1 MLGSTRTRE
10 STTRLQTGAR
20 VQDAAPPGEPA
31 LLPREDAELLGS
43 RIQAYAAHIAES
55 TCELLLLVA
64 AFERGD
70 ALRWF
75 TGLTSVAHWLSWA
88 CSMSLA
94 TAREHVRVARAL
106 EHLPATV
113 EEFRA
118 GRLSYSKV
126 REMSRVVGL
135 VDEATL
141 LDLARAMT
149 ASQLARTVAGF
160 RAATGTRL
168 GQEVVREAS
177 WRVRDDGM
185 VEIRAVLPPET
196 GAEVVTALD
205 LALDRDGTIPVAGDG
220 IDRDPVLDA
229 DATGGAEMAG
239 VVGSAEPPP
248 LVHRKAD
255 AVVEL
260 ARAYLDAT
268 PVDRSGDDRHLVL
281 VHVTADALAAA
292 QVELAMS
299 SGEGEAAT
307 SVVPAGAAMG
317 RTVSARG
324 ARSRDAGAVAPGRA
338 RRRRRRHID
347 RRLMDV
353 SAGTSGALAA
363 GRVGDPGRRRR
374 PRSFSRRPRPV
385 LDGPQ
390 RAGIAG
396 LGPIE
401 VATAER
407 LTCTGRAALIVTDGD
422 GEVLHLGRSRR
433 LASRAQR
440 RALGVRDGRCMFPG
454 CEQRRH
460 LDAHHLVPWA
470 EGGDTDLENLVLLCR
485 RHHVM
490 VHEGGLRLVRRP
502 CGLAGASRFA
512 VLDADG
518 VPVEAWWPHGLE
530 TIVTV
535 PVDRG
540 ADFDRGPG
548 TEPGPAPDRIFPPTG
563 GDGFSL
569 RDCVGALCEA
579 SVLTETR
586 SLMPQG

>member
-1 MLGSTRTRE
+1 MPGNTGTRAIT
-10 STTRLQTGAR
+10 TGATAGAGAGD
-20 VQDAAPPGEPA
+20 DAGPPGAPT

-43 RIQAYAAHIAES
+43 RIQAHAAHIAES

-64 AFERGD
+64 AFERGE

-75 TGLTSVAHWLSWA
+75 TGMKSVAHWLSWA

-94 TAREHVRVARAL
+94 TAREHVRVSRAL
-106 EHLPATV
+106 AHLPATV

-135 VDEATL
+135 VDESTL

-160 RAATGTRL
+160 RAAAGTRL

-177 WRVRDDGM
+177 WRVREDGM

-205 LALDRDGTIPVAGDG
+205 LALDRDGTVPVAGDG
-220 IDRDPVLDA
+220 IDRDPVLDPG
-229 DATGGAEMAG
+229 ATGDEGAT
-239 VVGSAEPPP
+239 VGDGAARGAVCTEPPP
-248 LVHRKAD
+248 LVHRKVD
-255 AVVEL
+255 ALVEL
-260 ARAYLDAT
+260 ARAYLDAA

-292 QVELAMS
+292 HVELAVS
-299 SGEGEAAT
+299 SGEAA
-307 SVVPAGAAMG
+307 P
-317 RTVSARG
+317 RTR
-324 ARSRDAGAVAPGRA
+324 AVASGRA
-338 RRRRRRHID
+338 RRTRRRHLD
-347 RRLMDV
+347 PRARSV
-353 SAGTSGALAA
+353 PAGTPRAPAVGSAGGV
-363 GRVGDPGRRRR
+363 GRKRWSR
-374 PRSFSRRPRPV
+374 PSSRPPRPV

-396 LGPIE
+396 LGPVE
-401 VATAER
+401 AATAER
-407 LTCTGRAALIVTDGD
+407 LTCTGRVALVVTDAQ

-440 RALGVRDGRCMFPG
+440 RALGVRDGRCVFPG
-454 CEQRRH
+454 CEQTRH

-470 EGGDTDLENLVLLCR
+470 EGGDTDLENLALLCR

-490 VHEGGLRLVRRP
+490 VHEGGLRLARR
-502 CGLAGASRFA
+502 LAGPTGASRFA
-512 VLDADG
+512 VLDVDG
-518 VPVEAWWPHGLE
+518 VPVEARWPDGLE

-535 PVDRG
+535 PVDTD
-540 ADFDRGPG
+540 ADLDAAADLDADLDLDPVPG
-548 TEPGPAPDRIFPPTG
+548 TERGPAADRIFPATG
-563 GDGFSL
+563 GYGFSL
-569 RDCVGALCEA
+569 RDCVGVLCEA
-579 SVLTETR
+579 SVLTRTR
-586 SLMPQG
+586 SPMPQG

>member
-1 MLGSTRTRE
+1 
-10 STTRLQTGAR
+10 
-20 VQDAAPPGEPA
+20 
-31 LLPREDAELLGS
+31 
-43 RIQAYAAHIAES
+43 
-55 TCELLLLVA
+55 
-64 AFERGD
+64 
-70 ALRWF
+70 
-75 TGLTSVAHWLSWA
+75 
-88 CSMSLA
+88 MSLA
-94 TAREHVRVARAL
+94 TAREHVRVSRAL

-185 VEIRAVLPPET
+185 VVIRAVLPPET

-229 DATGGAEMAG
+229 DATGGAEMAR

-260 ARAYLDAT
+260 ARAYLHAT

-292 QVELAMS
+292 HVELDMS
-299 SGEGEAAT
+299 SSEGEAAEDAAAA
-307 SVVPAGAAMG
+307 SMVPAGAAMG
-317 RTVSARG
+317 CTVSVRG
-324 ARSRDAGAVAPGRA
+324 DRSRDVAAVVPGRA
-338 RRRRRRHID
+338 RRRRRRRID
-347 RRLMDV
+347 RRVMDV
-353 SAGTSGALAA
+353 PAGTSGA
-363 GRVGDPGRRRR
+363 GPTGPVGDPGRRRR
-374 PRSFSRRPRPV
+374 PRPLPRHPRRA

-407 LTCTGRAALIVTDGD
+407 LTCTGRAALIVTDAD

-433 LASRAQR
+433 LTSRAQR

-485 RHHVM
+485 RHHVI

-502 CGLAGASRFA
+502 CGLVGASRFA

-518 VPVEAWWPHGLE
+518 VPVEARWPHGLE

-540 ADFDRGPG
+540 ADLDPGPG
-548 TEPGPAPDRIFPPTG
+548 TEPDPAPDRIFPPTG

-579 SVLTETR
+579 SMLTEPR
-586 SLMPQG
+586 GPVPRG